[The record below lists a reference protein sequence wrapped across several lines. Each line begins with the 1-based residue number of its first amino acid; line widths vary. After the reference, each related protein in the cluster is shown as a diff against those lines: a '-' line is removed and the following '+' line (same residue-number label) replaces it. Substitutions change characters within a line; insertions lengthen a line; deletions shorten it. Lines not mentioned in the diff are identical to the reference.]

1 MLSNSKIKHWEKINE
16 FLKYLGNIQL
26 IEYKRK
32 MPHEN
37 IDIYDIG
44 IYSNKDGV
52 IEITIENANFIHVYM
67 DDEQISKNYK
77 ILNNSLDMKYI
88 EDFYNDCKNR

>member
-1 MLSNSKIKHWEKINE
+1 
-16 FLKYLGNIQL
+16 
-26 IEYKRK
+26 